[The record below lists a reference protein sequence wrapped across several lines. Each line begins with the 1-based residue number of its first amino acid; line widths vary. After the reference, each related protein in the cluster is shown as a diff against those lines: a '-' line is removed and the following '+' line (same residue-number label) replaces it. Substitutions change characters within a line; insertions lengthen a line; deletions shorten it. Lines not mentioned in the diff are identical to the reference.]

1 MAYQLNGT
9 SDYFPLG
16 FTPVNQLPLTMACW
30 FNPDDVATKYALM
43 GLGVNS
49 GGNERI
55 SLIADG
61 SAAGDPVGAE
71 ARNSSSTTATATTST
86 SFQTGSWQHAAGVF
100 TSTTSR
106 RAFLNGGGAASNSTS
121 ISFASAIDRLHVGAR
136 LSVGVASNLFKGK
149 IAEAAMWNV
158 ALTDDEVA
166 ALAQGISPNLI
177 RPGSLWFYAP
187 LVNGLQNLR
196 GGILSSAGSP
206 TLADHIPIIQPR
218 RPLIGQPTIAPSLSA
233 GASSFSV
240 SGQNAGLL
248 ATRRLAADAA
258 TVAVDGQAANFASG
272 KRIGADVASFSMF
285 AQDAQL
291 RTARVLRAANSNI
304 ALAAQ
309 SANLNKGS
317 LVALPTTP
325 SVRYHAAVSSITL
338 GGDSRVTAIT
348 DIMALADASGS
359 AGNGPK
365 VGTDPLGRKYL
376 DFNFDPNGAGQHWL
390 TIATTLA
397 NVSSQ
402 ACAVFAVGRFFSQ
415 QSGVVFSIGQNGNSP
430 PNTGGPLM
438 QCTGPGAGLQQR
450 PYAGPNTAG
459 SQSTKIGT
467 QLCVVGSA
475 GRTVGNGGVRVW
487 MNRNGRSPNT
497 PVALTAGTG
506 QGAEVGRNS
515 NSPTGTFLNAHIYEL
530 IVFNFNLTDSQ
541 GDAIAT
547 ALADGWGIPDIVHDV
562 VVEGDSIS
570 AGVDDRGIARW
581 LSEPSLGLPA
591 TTRVVM
597 SARSGSGFTK
607 STTQNPTYRRDLSG
621 SCLDLA
627 TYRVPGD
634 VPSLTIQIGRN
645 DITNDAT
652 ADAAY
657 SSLVAYLNTTTTGV
671 LQRGFKVAVGA
682 NIAEGSTLGITSSV
696 LRLRNKILDPQ
707 FLVDCNAGP
716 GQTYYGRL
724 RVANLPGI
732 TSGAKGTVFYDLA
745 DTTDT
750 DIYQSDGLHPWE
762 AGEQLEVYGGDTPT
776 NGYKYALQMLGGTM
790 QASNSTVALAGQNA
804 GLAASRRIGGGAAIF
819 ALPGQAAGLLAARR
833 LQAGNAA
840 LSLSAQIAGLRLGR
854 GMPAAASAIGVAGQ
868 NATLRAGRLLRA
880 GVSLIALTG
889 QDAALSANVAPGRS
903 PAPPSRRRRAP
914 NLRAER
920 AA

>member
-1 MAYQLNGT
+1 MAYQLSGT
-9 SDYFPLG
+9 SDCFPLG

-86 SFQTGSWQHAAGVF
+86 SFQTGIWQHAAGVF

-121 ISFASAIDRLHVGAR
+121 ISFANAVDRLHVGAR

-206 TLADHIPIIQPR
+206 VVVDHIPIVQPR
-218 RPLIGQPTIAPSLSA
+218 RPLIGQPTIANSYSLSA
-233 GASSFSV
+233 GPSVITV
-240 SGQNAGLL
+240 SGQTAALL
-248 ATRRLAADAA
+248 AARRLAASGS
-258 TVAVDGQAANFASG
+258 TVALSGQDIAFASG
-272 KRIGADVASFSMF
+272 KRIGADAAAIAVSEQA
-285 AQDAQL
+285 AQL
-291 RTARVLRAANSNI
+291 RVARLLRAANGNI
-304 ALAAQ
+304 AIIGQ
-309 SANLNKGS
+309 PANLNKGS
-317 LVALPTTP
+317 LVTLPTTP

-338 GGDSRVTAIT
+338 GGDGRVTSIS

-359 AGNGPK
+359 SGNGPK

-415 QSGVVFSIGQNGNSP
+415 QSGAVFSIGQNGNSP

-487 MNRNGRSPNT
+487 MNRNGRSPTT

-506 QGAEVGRNS
+506 QGAEIGRNS
-515 NSPTGTFLNAHIYEL
+515 NSPSGTFLNAHIYEL

-607 STTQNPTYRRDLSG
+607 STTQSPTYRRDLAG

-627 TYRVPGD
+627 TYRTPGD

-652 ADAAY
+652 ADTAY
-657 SSLVAYLNTTTTGV
+657 NSLVAYLNTTTTGV
-671 LQRGFKVAVGA
+671 LQRGFKVVVGA

-696 LRLRNKILDPQ
+696 LRLRNKILAAQ

-732 TSGAKGTVFYDLA
+732 TSGVKGTVFNDLA

-762 AGEQLEVYGGDTPT
+762 TGEQLEVYGGDTPE
-776 NGYKYALQMLGGTM
+776 NGYKYALQMLGG
-790 QASNSTVALAGQNA
+790 ALLADYAAIAVNGQNA
-804 GLAASRRIGGGAAIF
+804 GLAATRRMPAANGLV
-819 ALPGQAAGLLAARR
+819 ALSGQPALLKIARRVPATNATISLSGQAA
-833 LQAGNAA
+833 
-840 LSLSAQIAGLRLGR
+840 SLRLAR
-854 GMPAAASAIGVAGQ
+854 A
-868 NATLRAGRLLRA
+868 LRTGTAMLT
-880 GVSLIALTG
+880 IAG
-889 QDAALSANVAPGRS
+889 QDASLIKSGVIGLVTPPQRQLKPALKRRLVVGVQ
-903 PAPPSRRRRAP
+903 RRR
-914 NLRAER
+914 LM
-920 AA
+920 